1 MPLRTPWRLHEA
13 AWPQGAAWSRAG
25 GARARRTRFSG
36 GRRLRSQPR
45 GGSKASREP
54 GPVPLAQT
62 GACRDLLTGL
72 LRPEG
77 LPPVEA
83 GRTVFTPPPL
93 SLSPSRE
100 AEPPCTPWLQPEP
113 GVVRCDTSP
122 PVTRSPPAGPLSP
135 GCKARCGPA
144 GAPSAAQ
151 PAGRPPSPHGHGPR
165 RTCARAASTARPP
178 GRLPE
183 LRPGP
188 QRAPC
193 PVATSAQPRADGAR
207 ARPDWPSVP
216 APRVTGTETFWAPSA
231 APLPTRRS
239 AAARIRCVA
248 RSPDTPGSSRH
259 VLRDGG
265 PKRVCLQGGDA
276 APALRAG
283 TWQTAVRVCVG
294 RAGPR
299 RCSSPPRT
307 VLPGPGFPIP
317 VSRVRPP
324 RGGRAC
330 ARGRAHSRR
339 RSPRLSFLPR

>member
-1 MPLRTPWRLHEA
+1 MRRGSGWPPSSRGWSPATPLRTPWRLHEA

-45 GGSKASREP
+45 GGSEASREP

-62 GACRDLLTGL
+62 AACRDLLTGL

-178 GRLPE
+178 ARSVPRGDFRA
-183 LRPGP
+183 
-188 QRAPC
+188 APC
-193 PVATSAQPRADGAR
+193 
-207 ARPDWPSVP
+207 
-216 APRVTGTETFWAPSA
+216 
-231 APLPTRRS
+231 
-239 AAARIRCVA
+239 
-248 RSPDTPGSSRH
+248 
-259 VLRDGG
+259 
-265 PKRVCLQGGDA
+265 
-276 APALRAG
+276 
-283 TWQTAVRVCVG
+283 
-294 RAGPR
+294 
-299 RCSSPPRT
+299 
-307 VLPGPGFPIP
+307 
-317 VSRVRPP
+317 
-324 RGGRAC
+324 
-330 ARGRAHSRR
+330 
-339 RSPRLSFLPR
+339 

>member
-1 MPLRTPWRLHEA
+1 MA
-13 AWPQGAAWSRAG
+13 
-25 GARARRTRFSG
+25 
-36 GRRLRSQPR
+36 
-45 GGSKASREP
+45 
-54 GPVPLAQT
+54 
-62 GACRDLLTGL
+62 
-72 LRPEG
+72 
-77 LPPVEA
+77 LPA
-83 GRTVFTPPPL
+83 L
-93 SLSPSRE
+93 
-100 AEPPCTPWLQPEP
+100 
-113 GVVRCDTSP
+113 
-122 PVTRSPPAGPLSP
+122 
-135 GCKARCGPA
+135 
-144 GAPSAAQ
+144 PSAAQ

-216 APRVTGTETFWAPSA
+216 APLVTGTETWAPSA
-231 APLPTRRS
+231 VPLPTRRS
-239 AAARIRCVA
+239 AAARICCVA

-265 PKRVCLQGGDA
+265 PKRVCREGGDA

-317 VSRVRPP
+317 VSRGSARHAAV
-324 RGGRAC
+324 GRAREDALIPAAAHPAC
-330 ARGRAHSRR
+330 LSSPGDRGRSTGSRANPGGKR
-339 RSPRLSFLPR
+339 ASAPRSALSK